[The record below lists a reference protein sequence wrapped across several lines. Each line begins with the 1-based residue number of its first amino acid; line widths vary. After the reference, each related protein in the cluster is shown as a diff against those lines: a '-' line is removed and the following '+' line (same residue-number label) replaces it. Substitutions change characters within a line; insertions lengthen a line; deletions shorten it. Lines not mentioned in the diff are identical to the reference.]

1 MDNAFVLSE
10 TLDEDKVK
18 ALNRIAISALFPGLC
33 DEWLALKQDIYDI
46 FRRESTNR
54 KGVVFREI
62 VTKEGPLRRI
72 LREAV
77 IEEVVSLFP

>member
-1 MDNAFVLSE
+1 MDNAFILSE

-18 ALNRIAISALFPGLC
+18 ALNRIAISDLYRGLY
-33 DEWLALKQDIYDI
+33 DEWLALKQDIHDI
-46 FRRESTNR
+46 FRRESTNSQ
-54 KGVVFREI
+54 GVVFREI
-62 VTKEGPLRRI
+62 ATKEGSLRRI